1 MVFVNERRMLQR
13 QVIVCKPLW
22 LLLLSICFLAATSTM
37 RARIEISHDGLTK
50 RTIVLPRRKLSKL
63 QLSSINADLNKARRL
78 RTSTLAMKEAKAP
91 VKQQLDFII
100 SGFPK
105 CGTTTLLYALRAHED
120 TDISSS
126 ERCAVANTG
135 LSNDQALEVLTA
147 AAVELSP
154 SPHIKRGIKCP
165 TILRSYKTIARIE
178 EHSPS
183 AKFVVGLRHPIEM
196 LESFYNYR
204 VTESYNNKLQ
214 EPIPSFDD
222 VVRRSK
228 PWKGISRDTPRFD
241 RNLMQFG
248 KTHMTT
254 TDLEHFVG
262 QANMAVRPSAAKIFL
277 YSLDQ
282 LNESNE
288 HRSRPFRRDLQL
300 FLGLEKPLDPMGH
313 ENLNN
318 FVGNKAHPETV
329 DICEDKYRG
338 LRKKLLARGKQMAS
352 WIRDEFMQSP
362 DVSVGNEKQFLKSL
376 GTWSVDPC
384 ALRRASAQPVVYVKR
399 AKRKKRVDGKQN
411 TL

>member
-1 MVFVNERRMLQR
+1 MQR
-13 QVIVCKPLW
+13 VIVCKPMW
-22 LLLLSICFLAATSTM
+22 LLLLSICLLAATSTI
-37 RARIEISHDGLTK
+37 RARIEVSHDGLTN
-50 RTIVLPRRKLSKL
+50 RTIVLPRRNLSTF
-63 QLSSINADLNKARRL
+63 QPSSSFANLNKARRL
-78 RTSTLAMKEAKAP
+78 RTSALPMKQTKAPLP
-91 VKQQLDFII
+91 VKQKLDFII
-100 SGFPK
+100 AGFPK
-105 CGTTTLLYALRAHED
+105 CGTTTLLYALRAHEN

-135 LSNDQALEVLTA
+135 LSDDQALEVLNDA
-147 AAVELSP
+147 AAELST

-178 EHSPS
+178 QHSPS

-228 PWKGISRDTPRFD
+228 PWKGISKDTPRFD

-248 KTHMTT
+248 KTVMTK

-262 QANMAVRPSAAKIFL
+262 QKDMAVRPSAAKIFL

-288 HRSRPFRRDLQL
+288 HRSRPFRRDLQT

-318 FVGNKAHPETV
+318 FVGKKAHPETV

-338 LRKKLLARGKQMAS
+338 LRKKMLARGKQMAS
-352 WIRDEFMQSP
+352 WIRDEFMKSP
-362 DVSVGNEKQFLKSL
+362 DVSVGNKKQFLKSL
-376 GTWSVDPC
+376 GSWSVDPC
-384 ALRRASAQPVVYVKR
+384 ALRQAKSQPVVVVKR
-399 AKRKKRVDGKQN
+399 AKRKKRE
-411 TL
+411 